1 MRELFQRDVDL
12 FTQGVNDAG
21 NSSGYQEAM
30 AHLKAGHREFD
41 FGQYEAARAGYLC
54 GIESLDAMSCAPNFR
69 HSLEAELR
77 LSLSDCHANLGD
89 FDLALPATD
98 EAIALLDAS
107 LPVANST
114 RRLLAAQERRAFYLS
129 WMGRC
134 DSAALEAESVVAAL
148 REHGGNDADWLVDL
162 ARSLD
167 HLAEILERGHRLH
180 DALAAAEESTLLRR
194 RLAEVGK
201 TSPIQFLRSQVTLAR
216 LAGMLGQF
224 ERAIACCEEGEAEL
238 SGMSQTAIPL
248 DLKSQFDS
256 CLGRNLMQMGHHEA
270 GEARLLEASESF
282 RRMVV
287 SSPEASVFRD
297 AYAEVMLDIGLMHL
311 PGAPAVA
318 HAWLLRAAAQK
329 RRVARDDPHPYH
341 LGSLAEA
348 LIRLGLAQL
357 QLARTHAARA
367 NFDRAITLLEQ
378 VEPLPN
384 DFPEL
389 APELTRGLL
398 AVWTDPAALAK
409 RFTRLARILARASDL
424 ADDAYQ
430 EAIQTPIATFQRL
443 WLEHFIDSGDSAAII
458 NLLSFAHGRRLAQ
471 LAKVE
476 LAARNRRGDISEDE
490 SAFLD
495 LRCKLR
501 RLDLEQAEILNAR
514 TPSLIAPEAE
524 KVAIIPEP
532 PDAGPDSTGHSRLT
546 DLPNSPHPHH
556 ALIRVGNTLSSE
568 RDRLYRDYITLRDRL
583 VEVGRY
589 PGADNGVECDLQSL
603 RNRLETDAAT
613 AIWCVPRAFGV
624 DRPPCAILF
633 STSSAVP
640 EMKPLPAMDKAVEHF
655 ARLSASWHFGRSGMR
670 LGTRPALS
678 PQFPSADTE
687 ALEQALHAQ
696 MGQLW
701 RSLNEYLARHGLR
714 QLDMVTHAEAHN
726 LPWLGFCPDGI
737 RLRQFPSLHF
747 YVRRIAQTPA
757 LPPSPQHPLILVVDE
772 DDDPAFTLYHALL
785 EVAAIRQIW
794 KDAVIDAQDP
804 VASQVREASA
814 LWIVGHGSTRL
825 GHPLIGPE
833 VDDLPLAE
841 IDLFRHRDHTVRMI
855 YASTCYLGRTTDIE
869 GEPVGLPSIAALRP
883 DAPLAAGS
891 IAPVDDLAAALLAL
905 LFHRYWREEQNPRA
919 AFDLALRALRTGIW
933 PPQAHEILHDLIK
946 TWLPQARALAESHTR
961 IRRETVRKLY
971 PQLDERAR
979 LLKQYRI
986 RRQGLEFLGMWNM
999 DGDGQEQ
1006 IKAWLRERVTPEQD
1020 GSKSSYWAWFG

>member
-1 MRELFQRDVDL
+1 MRELFQRDVELFAQVAAEDARDL
-12 FTQGVNDAG
+12 
-21 NSSGYQEAM
+21 SGFQEAM
-30 AHLKAGHREFD
+30 AHLEAGHRQFD
-41 FGQYEAARAGYLC
+41 FGQYEAARAAYLC
-54 GIESLDAMSCAPNFR
+54 GIESLGAKGCAPNIR
-69 HSLEAELR
+69 CSLEAELS

-98 EAIALLDAS
+98 EAIALLEAS
-107 LPVANST
+107 LPEQNAT

-148 REHGGNDADWLVDL
+148 REHVVNGSDWLVDL

-194 RLAEVGK
+194 RLDDTGK
-201 TSPIQFLRSQVTLAR
+201 TSPLPFLRSLVTLAR
-216 LAGMLGQF
+216 LAGTLGQF
-224 ERAIACCEEGEAEL
+224 ERAIACCEEGEAAL
-238 SGMSQTAIPL
+238 SRIGQAGIPL
-248 DLKSQFDS
+248 DLKAQFAS
-256 CLGRNLMQMGHHEA
+256 SHGRNLMQMGRHEA
-270 GEARLLEASESF
+270 GEVRLLAASETF

-287 SSPEASVFRD
+287 ASPEASVFRD
-297 AYAEVMLDIGLMHL
+297 AYAEVMLDIGLMHQ
-311 PGAPAVA
+311 PDEPTVA
-318 HAWLLRAAAQK
+318 HRWLLRAAAQK

-348 LIRLGLAQL
+348 LIRLGQAQL
-357 QLARTHAARA
+357 RMARTQAARA

-378 VEPLPN
+378 VGPLPN
-384 DFPEL
+384 EFPDL
-389 APELTRGLL
+389 APDLTRGLL
-398 AVWTDPAALAK
+398 TVWTDPAALAL

-430 EAIQTPIATFQRL
+430 EAVQAPIAAFHRL
-443 WLEHFIDSGDSAAII
+443 WLERFIDNGDGAAII

-471 LAKVE
+471 LAHAE
-476 LAARNRRGDISEDE
+476 LAARHRRGAASADE

-501 RLDLEQAEILNAR
+501 RLDLEQAEILSAR
-514 TPSLIAPEAE
+514 TPSSVSPGADGQGIVP
-524 KVAIIPEP
+524 
-532 PDAGPDSTGHSRLT
+532 GPTGQIRIS
-546 DLPNSPHPHH
+546 DPNSLHPRH
-556 ALIRVGNTLSSE
+556 ALAQIGNTLNAE

-583 VEVGRY
+583 VEVGRV
-589 PGADNGVECDLQSL
+589 PGADNGMECDLQSL
-603 RNRLETDAAT
+603 RTRLEPDAAS

-633 STSSAVP
+633 SATSAVP
-640 EMKPLPAMDKAVEHF
+640 EMKPLTGMDKAAEHF
-655 ARLSASWHFGRSGMR
+655 ARLSASWHFGRSGTR
-670 LGTRPALS
+670 LGARPAPS
-678 PQFPSADTE
+678 PRFPSADSE

-701 RSLNEYLARHGLR
+701 CTLNEYLARHGLK

-726 LPWLGFCPDGI
+726 LPWLGFCPNGI
-737 RLRQFPSLHF
+737 QLRQFPSLHF
-747 YVRRIAQTPA
+747 YVRRKAQAPVP
-757 LPPSPQHPLILVVDE
+757 PPSPQHPLILEADE
-772 DDDPAFTLYHALL
+772 DDDPAFTLYHASL
-785 EVAAIRQIW
+785 EVAAIRHIW

-804 VASQVREASA
+804 GASQVREAA
-814 LWIVGHGSTRL
+814 VLWIVGHGSTRL

-833 VDDLPLAE
+833 ADDLPLAE
-841 IDLFRHRDHTVRMI
+841 IDLFSHGDRTVRMI

-891 IAPVDDLAAALLAL
+891 IAPVDDLATALLAL
-905 LFHRYWREEQNPRA
+905 LFHHYWREERNPRA
-919 AFDLALRALRTGIW
+919 AFDLALHALRTGAW
-933 PPQAHEILHDLIK
+933 PPQAQETLQGLIE
-946 TWLPQARALAESHTR
+946 TWLPHARAQAESHAR
-961 IRRETVRKLY
+961 IGRETVRKLY

-986 RRQGLEFLGMWNM
+986 RRQGREFLGMWDK
-999 DGDGQEQ
+999 DGDGPEQ
-1006 IKAWLRERVTPEQD
+1006 TKAWLRQRVVPAQAD
-1020 GSKSSYWAWFG
+1020 SRSSYWAWFG